1 MLSMFYIFVKRDGGE
16 GYKELTVDMKNS
28 KFVTTLIHMSIR
40 IIIQNNLKRPVNR
53 GHFLICLSRR
63 ENFI

>member
-16 GYKELTVDMKNS
+16 GYKELKNS